1 MSREAGSLLYLF
13 EDLKT
18 LLGSYLPEEQ
28 VTRIQDAFL
37 VARDAHEG
45 QTRSSGEPY
54 ITHPVAVATILA
66 EMHLDYETI
75 SAALMHDVIEDT
87 PVTKEQ
93 LALQFGPAVAELVSG
108 VSKLDKL
115 KFRDHK
121 EAQAENFRKMVM
133 AMVQDIRVILIKL
146 ADRTHNM
153 RTLGSLRP
161 DKRRRIARE
170 TLEIFSP
177 IANRLGI
184 HTFKSEL
191 EELGFEALYPMRA
204 RILRESVKRA
214 RGNRKEVIDSVYK
227 EIAGRLQDAG
237 IKAEVC
243 GREKNLY
250 SIYNKMVKKE
260 LRFYE
265 VMDIYAFRVI
275 VDDIDTCYRVLGQMH
290 SLYKPRPGRF
300 KDYIAIPKT
309 NGYQSLHTSLVGPH
323 GVPVET
329 QIRTEYM
336 DQMADK
342 GVAAHWAYKSNGDIT
357 GSTAQI
363 RAQRW
368 MKNLLELQQSAGSSF
383 EFIESV
389 KTDLFP
395 DEIYV
400 FTPEGRIL
408 ELPAGATPVDFAYAV
423 HTDIGNSCVGARV
436 ERQPFPLSRPLTSG
450 QTIEIITA
458 PGARPNA
465 AWLNFVVTSRARTKI
480 RQFLKNLR
488 AEESIILGRRLLS
501 HSLGGKKFE
510 EIPAENLQQVL
521 QDTRHESLDGLL
533 ADIGLGNQMS
543 VVIARRLL
551 GQHEQEQEKKTSPAY
566 RKLPIRGASGMLVSF
581 AKCCRP
587 IPGDA
592 IVAHISPGKGL
603 VVHQE
608 GCPNIRGYNR
618 EPDKYQPVQ
627 WDMEHLGEQEFKT
640 GIQVEVVNHQGV
652 LAQLANVISATGANI
667 HSISTEEKD
676 ARVYQV
682 NLLITAKHR
691 VHLADIMRKIRVMPD
706 VLRVNRTT
714 SRLRTKEA
722 DS

>member
-1 MSREAGSLLYLF
+1 MYLF
-13 EDLKT
+13 QSLKDLIST
-18 LLGSYLPEEQ
+18 YLPAEQ
-28 VTRIQDAFL
+28 VAL
-37 VARDAHEG
+37 VQHAYLTARDAHEG
-45 QTRSSGEPY
+45 QSRSSGEPY
-54 ITHPVAVATILA
+54 ITHPVAVARILA
-66 EMHLDYETI
+66 DMHLDHETLM
-75 SAALMHDVIEDT
+75 AALLHDVIEDT
-87 PVTKEQ
+87 PVTKDQ
-93 LALQFGPAVAELVSG
+93 LAEMYGSAVAELVSG

-170 TLEIFSP
+170 TLEIFAP

-184 HTFKSEL
+184 HSIKTEL
-191 EELGFEALYPMRA
+191 EELGFEALYPMRS
-204 RILRESVKRA
+204 RVLRESVKRA
-214 RGNRKEVIDSVYK
+214 RGNRKEIIDS
-227 EIAGRLQDAG
+227 
-237 IKAEVC
+237 IKAEIGGRLEEVQIGAEIK
-243 GREKNLY
+243 GREKHLY
-250 SIYNKMVKKE
+250 SIYTKMVKKE
-260 LRFYE
+260 VQFHE

-275 VDDIDTCYRVLGQMH
+275 VRDIDTCYRVLGQMH

-323 GVPVET
+323 GVPVEV

-342 GVAAHWAYKSNGDIT
+342 GVAAHWAYKQDGDT
-357 GSTAQI
+357 SGTTAQR

-368 MKNLLELQQSAGSSF
+368 MKSLLELQQSAGSSF

-423 HTDIGNSCVGARV
+423 HTDIGHACVGARV
-436 ERQPFPLSRPLTSG
+436 DRQPYPLSRSLNSG

-458 PGARPNA
+458 PSARPNA

-488 AEESIILGRRLLS
+488 SEESIVLGRRLLG
-501 HSLGGKKFE
+501 HALGGKRLE
-510 EIPAENLQQVL
+510 EIAPDNIKKVL
-521 QDTRHESLDGLL
+521 LDTKHETLDGLL
-533 ADIGLGNQMS
+533 ADIGLGNAMS

-551 GQHEQEQEKKTSPAY
+551 GNVEELNIEHTLPQHV
-566 RKLPIRGASGMLVSF
+566 RKLPIKGADGMLVTF
-581 AKCCRP
+581 ANCCRP
-587 IPGDA
+587 IPGDP
-592 IVAHISPGKGL
+592 IIAHISPGKGL
-603 VVHQE
+603 VIHLE
-608 GCPNIRGYNR
+608 SCRNIRGYSK
-618 EPDKYQPVQ
+618 EPDKYLPVQ
-627 WDMEHLGEQEFKT
+627 WDPEVTGDHEFRT
-640 GIQVEVVNHQGV
+640 GIQIEVINHQGV
-652 LAQLANVISATGANI
+652 LAQLANTIAATGANI
-667 HSISTEEKD
+667 QGISTEEKD

-682 NLLITAKHR
+682 NLLITTKSR
-691 VHLADIMRKIRVMPD
+691 IHLADVMRKIRVMPD
-706 VLRVNRTT
+706 VLRV
-714 SRLRTKEA
+714 SRSRQ
-722 DS
+722 